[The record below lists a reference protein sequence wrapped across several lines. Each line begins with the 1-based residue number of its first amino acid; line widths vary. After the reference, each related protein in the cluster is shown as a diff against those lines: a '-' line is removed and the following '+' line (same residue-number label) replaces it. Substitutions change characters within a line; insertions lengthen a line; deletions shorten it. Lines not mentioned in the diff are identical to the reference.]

1 MKTAER
7 RVLLRHRSE
16 VRYKQNE
23 GVRDTG
29 SAVTATTNEEL
40 WGKRSQQNLPW
51 TESIHPSK
59 HLMDLN
65 HCPECIHLQKTE
77 NVNHFLP

>member
-1 MKTAER
+1 M
-7 RVLLRHRSE
+7 
-16 VRYKQNE
+16 
-23 GVRDTG
+23 G

-40 WGKRSQQNLPW
+40 RGKRSQQNLPQ

-77 NVNHFLP
+77 NVNHFLL